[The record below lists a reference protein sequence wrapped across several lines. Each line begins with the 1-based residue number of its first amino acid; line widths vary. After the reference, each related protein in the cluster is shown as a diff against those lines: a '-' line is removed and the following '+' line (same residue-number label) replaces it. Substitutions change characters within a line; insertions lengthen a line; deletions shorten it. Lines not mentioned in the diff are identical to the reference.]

1 MPADALVQQ
10 FRAFNRF
17 YTQLIGGLE
26 SSYLGTRWNL
36 PEARVLFEIAAT
48 TNPTASHIA
57 KHLNLDPGYLSRIL
71 RNFERHKLLRRTI
84 SKEDA
89 RVRTLTLTPQGQ
101 RELNQLNRLVDQQMT
116 QLLSPASETQRKRL
130 SRAIATLQHYFAS

>member
-36 PEARVLFEIAAT
+36 PEARVLFEIAAAQH
-48 TNPTASHIA
+48 PTATQIA

-84 SKEDA
+84 SREDA
-89 RVRTLTLTPQGQ
+89 RVRTLALTPLGQ
-101 RELNQLNRLVDQQMT
+101 RELDKLNRLVDHQIA
-116 QLLSPASETQRKRL
+116 QLLAPATAPQRKRL
-130 SRAIATLQHYFAS
+130 SQALTTLHHYLK

>member
-1 MPADALVQQ
+1 MPADELVQR

-36 PEARVLFEIAAT
+36 PEARILFEIAAT
-48 TNPTASHIA
+48 PAPTASQIA
-57 KHLNLDPGYLSRIL
+57 KRLNLDPGYLSRIL

-84 SKEDA
+84 SREDA

-101 RELNQLNRLVDQQMT
+101 RELKLLNNRVDRQMT
-116 QLLSPASETQRKRL
+116 QLLSPASDSQRKKL
-130 SRAIATLQHYFAS
+130 SQAITTLHNYFAS

>member
-1 MPADALVQQ
+1 MPADNLVQQ

-48 TNPTASHIA
+48 ANPTASHIA
-57 KHLNLDPGYLSRIL
+57 RHLNLDPGYLSRIL
-71 RNFERHKLLRRTI
+71 RNFERHKLLRR
-84 SKEDA
+84 SVSREDA
-89 RVRTLTLTPQGQ
+89 RVRTLNLTPLGR
-101 RELNQLNRLVDQQMT
+101 RELKQLNQLVDQQMT
-116 QLLSPASETQRKRL
+116 QLLAPASETQRKQL
-130 SRAIATLQHYFAS
+130 SQAITTLHNYFAL